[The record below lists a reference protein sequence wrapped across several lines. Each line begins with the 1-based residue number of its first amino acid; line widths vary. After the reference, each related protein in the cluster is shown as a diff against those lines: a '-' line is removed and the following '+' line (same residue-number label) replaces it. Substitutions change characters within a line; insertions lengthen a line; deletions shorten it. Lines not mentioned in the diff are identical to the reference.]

1 MFLNHHHHQC
11 HHMICSCLNPE
22 PQNLNPKPQTQTPN
36 PKPQTPNPKPQTPN
50 PTRARR
56 RRRRKHGSA
65 CTTPAGTRSFGFREL
80 PTYADTGTG
89 PAERPCFLSDHIRT
103 SAPEAGPSLGAIP
116 EAGPSWFAM
125 AAVNTSNGSDAVPRR
140 ARSGPEAGPS
150 KLLYFSFTREQ
161 RPGEGPLGNT
171 EAHIGR

>member
-116 EAGPSWFAM
+116 EVGPSLGAI
-125 AAVNTSNGSDAVPRR
+125 
-140 ARSGPEAGPS
+140 PEAGPS
-150 KLLYFSFTREQ
+150 WSAMAPVACIQWLQ
-161 RPGEGPLGNT
+161 RRPEAGPFWSRGG
-171 EAHIGR
+171 AVQAPVFFVY